1 VDQIETAATDA
12 GVDAQQTDAIVV
24 AYADA
29 QLQSLKVGLLVTGVL
44 VLLSL
49 SSTRNLPSE
58 VKPPTDAAADETVP
72 V

>member
-1 VDQIETAATDA
+1 M
-12 GVDAQQTDAIVV
+12 DAQQTESIVV
-24 AYADA
+24 AYEEA

-49 SSTRNLPSE
+49 SSTRNLPSQ
-58 VKPPTDAAADETVP
+58 VRPPTGSSADEAVP